1 MDVFE
6 AIAARRSVR
15 RYKPEPIPEESIGR
29 IMEAARL
36 APSAGNRQPW
46 RFVVTKDPGVRRAL
60 ARAANN
66 QDFVGQAPAVITVL
80 GDPEVSER
88 WHLRD
93 PMIAAEHMAL
103 QAVEEGL
110 GTCWIG
116 AFDEAE
122 VKRILKV
129 PDKLRVVC
137 LLPVGK
143 PAEVPAGKPRRPM
156 TELLFKDTYGNPY
169 ITHSTASGT
178 EGL

>member
-6 AIAARRSVR
+6 AIATRRSIR
-15 RYKPEPIPEESIGR
+15 SYRAEPIPQESIKR

-46 RFVVTKDPGVRRAL
+46 RFVVTKDPKIRSAL

-66 QDFVGQAPAVITVL
+66 QDFVGQAPVVVTVL
-80 GDPEVSER
+80 GDPAVSER

-93 PMIAAEHMAL
+93 PMIAAEHIAL

-116 AFDEAE
+116 AFDETE
-122 VKRILKV
+122 VKKV
-129 PDKLRVVC
+129 LNVPEGLRVVC
-137 LLPVGK
+137 ILPIGK
-143 PAEVPAGKPRRPM
+143 PAEAPAARTRKALA
-156 TELLFKDTYGNPY
+156 ELFFEDVYGNPWKDR
-169 ITHSTASGT
+169 
-178 EGL
+178 